1 MLAPLVKVYEKDSEA
16 NAVQAISQTAAYN
29 GYWLEKGKDY
39 LIVVSFRRQ
48 AKENI
53 NVSITNVTGKE
64 IVDLELIGDPTDL

>member
-16 NAVQAISQTAAYN
+16 NAVQAISRTAAYN

-53 NVSITNVTGKE
+53 NVRSSPGPEPSFREADSWIKGFS
-64 IVDLELIGDPTDL
+64 P